1 MSEEIISPCGNFR
14 HENGEWVAIAHE
26 AKEEATNKNQ
36 STTSESSQN
45 ITDNVIGGTA
55 NISME
60 SRGDYSASTST
71 SNQNIEGNV
80 LHGDLIATTNI
91 VNNITNSEG
100 IDEIKHLLE
109 ELVTKLGISDTENSG
124 TVLSSVQSEDLKQK
138 LTVIENYSIED
149 PIILMMLGNAS
160 KLVFQPYAAIDYY
173 TTAEKE
179 FCSQNNEEGEI
190 MALIS
195 LGGVYKQI
203 NQFEKATE
211 IFAKSILLAN
221 TAGLTDLAA
230 RGNCDFG
237 HLYYTLNRFDTSKN
251 TYYDALESINSNTDP
266 NISLEVYLRLGEL
279 YCNKN
284 NSSYDYKKAERFFT
298 KSMEFAEL
306 TNNSSAINRIKI
318 YQGNFEHSRENY
330 SRSLGYFEQIINS
343 TEEGED
349 DPRTID
355 AKIGVGRNLIKQKKY
370 HDSILILDQARI
382 FSESQA
388 YVNGVANSCYYLG
401 KSHIECGNLEKAIGY
416 FQTSLS
422 HFKNQKNLQMELQAN
437 LEIGMILL
445 DPQSRQSNK
454 YLVRARQLQLELRL
468 N

>member
-1 MSEEIISPCGNFR
+1 MSEDIISPCGNFR
-14 HENGEWVAIAHE
+14 YENGGWVPTETETI
-26 AKEEATNKNQ
+26 EEATNKNH

-45 ITDNVIGGTA
+45 ITDNVIGGHA
-55 NISME
+55 DISMG
-60 SRGDYSASTST
+60 SRGDHSASTSN

-80 LHGDLIATTNI
+80 VKGNLAVTNI
-91 VNNITNSEG
+91 VNNISNSEG
-100 IDEIKHLLE
+100 IDEIKHLLV

-124 TVLSSVQSEDLKQK
+124 TVLSSVQSEDVKQK
-138 LTVIENYSIED
+138 LTEIENYSIED
-149 PIILMMLGNAS
+149 PKILMMLGNAS
-160 KLVFQPYAAIDYY
+160 KLVFQPDAAIDYY
-173 TTAEKE
+173 TSAEKE
-179 FCSQNNEEGEI
+179 FSSQNNEEGEI

-203 NQFEKATE
+203 DLFEKATE
-211 IFAKSILLAN
+211 IFAESILLAT

-237 HLYYTLNRFDTSKN
+237 HLYYTLNQFDTSQN
-251 TYYDALESINSNTDP
+251 TYYKALDSINSNTDP

-279 YCNKN
+279 YCNSN
-284 NSSYDYKKAERFFT
+284 NSSYDYTKADRFFT

-306 TNNSSAINRIKI
+306 TNNSAAINRIKL
-318 YQGNFEHSRENY
+318 YQGNFEYSRENY

-370 HDSILILDQARI
+370 QDSILILDQARI

-401 KSHIECGNLEKAIGY
+401 KSHIECGNSEKAIGY
-416 FQTSLS
+416 FETSLS
-422 HFKNQKNLQMELQAN
+422 HFENQKNLQMELQAN
-437 LEIGMILL
+437 LEIGMILR
-445 DPQSRQSNK
+445 DPQSRQHNK